1 MRDHIFI
8 KVERQKVDPKTGEIT
23 TIALTSQVKKDL
35 FKAKE
40 VSDLN
45 VKEELNVLE
54 SLILEQL
61 NQVNIIKQPQKLEKK
76 EEEPKTKKTKKISK
90 FAETLK
96 KK

>member
-23 TIALTSQVKKDL
+23 TIALTSQVKKD
-35 FKAKE
+35 FGAKE